1 MEPSASSSD
10 SSVSPPP
17 RKRWAWLA
25 TSSGLLRVAF
35 VLAIGWA
42 FLQVAYFWRSNRVL
56 WNQGEL
62 APWGVFSGLFRPDW
76 SFSFANSPPVELAA
90 AVLFAGI
97 TTLLGVLVLR
107 CLDLRASLRVELCL
121 GYVIGAGVSGIFF
134 ELVTMAGG
142 LRTLIVWAGWI
153 LLLGVAFWFARH
165 RQSRP
170 ILRWWGRIPDPV
182 HPWFWPQLD
191 DPKSVDRGILM
202 SGSPTR
208 AEIVRP
214 IRWERGFWWLCAL
227 LIAAITLTT
236 FWHALFY
243 PETYWDSLILYLGY
257 ARMTYLEGAF
267 PFKAEAQVGIGL
279 GANYPHLYPN
289 YGAIG
294 SAMFGAWSDLHQRF
308 SAPLAGL
315 ISTVLI
321 YETILLCFGRPA
333 VAIAAALL
341 FRAVPYG
348 IAYFTYASDYSWAI
362 MVTAAFLYLCGLLA
376 RTRLP
381 QVFILLTFLPAMA
394 MHLNYL
400 MGILWVPWGVA
411 MLAAFVHLTRH
422 RPKVEQ
428 GLTDDHPFDARAW
441 RDALDLEAKAG
452 KPEFRPRS
460 LELDSPDASGIVVVL
475 RSRLFWATLIVCMV
489 LGNTWHVRNYV
500 LTGNP
505 VYAFFPKLFPA
516 SVRINPEVL
525 DSAHLEWFRHGDGI
539 GRLAEEAVDIERGL
553 PRRDQSAPE
562 FRRMAQLRHRLQ
574 ASWQFWQGFETYRVT
589 DDDEAYQRGR
599 WLDRLRV
606 LMLVTRP
613 VPERDILTGEILP
626 TRSFLGH
633 EVRLLIWTHAY
644 KMAPL
649 TLGFALTGLGLV
661 ILLLVFRHAATEL
674 EMSPLSWRVLRTL
687 TFTSGTL
694 LFCLLAFHYLLGDF
708 YLYQIIPILVP
719 LAFFAAIPFVFLRS
733 VDSQIE
739 QLLQVFLAALVIA
752 TGLVPGLAMGLLNFK
767 IVSEGQVDGAYYNPF
782 ALDHFRHPGLPA
794 DTVWALRFGEDVR
807 MWNDVNDLARNTAV
821 LTHDNRHRVY
831 DPSIELIHLDDW
843 DVQQVWGKSMQE
855 RLDFFRQRGIRYYLR
870 VPIEFNHPINERAGI
885 QEIIDAGE
893 LQLIVEHGPNQLYE
907 FRYAFDPGTTD

>member
-1 MEPSASSSD
+1 
-10 SSVSPPP
+10 
-17 RKRWAWLA
+17 
-25 TSSGLLRVAF
+25 
-35 VLAIGWA
+35 
-42 FLQVAYFWRSNRVL
+42 
-56 WNQGEL
+56 
-62 APWGVFSGLFRPDW
+62 
-76 SFSFANSPPVELAA
+76 
-90 AVLFAGI
+90 
-97 TTLLGVLVLR
+97 
-107 CLDLRASLRVELCL
+107 
-121 GYVIGAGVSGIFF
+121 
-134 ELVTMAGG
+134 
-142 LRTLIVWAGWI
+142 
-153 LLLGVAFWFARH
+153 
-165 RQSRP
+165 
-170 ILRWWGRIPDPV
+170 
-182 HPWFWPQLD
+182 
-191 DPKSVDRGILM
+191 
-202 SGSPTR
+202 
-208 AEIVRP
+208 
-214 IRWERGFWWLCAL
+214 
-227 LIAAITLTT
+227 
-236 FWHALFY
+236 
-243 PETYWDSLILYLGY
+243 
-257 ARMTYLEGAF
+257 
-267 PFKAEAQVGIGL
+267 
-279 GANYPHLYPN
+279 
-289 YGAIG
+289 
-294 SAMFGAWSDLHQRF
+294 
-308 SAPLAGL
+308 
-315 ISTVLI
+315 
-321 YETILLCFGRPA
+321 
-333 VAIAAALL
+333 
-341 FRAVPYG
+341 
-348 IAYFTYASDYSWAI
+348 
-362 MVTAAFLYLCGLLA
+362 
-376 RTRLP
+376 
-381 QVFILLTFLPAMA
+381 
-394 MHLNYL
+394 
-400 MGILWVPWGVA
+400 
-411 MLAAFVHLTRH
+411 
-422 RPKVEQ
+422 
-428 GLTDDHPFDARAW
+428 
-441 RDALDLEAKAG
+441 
-452 KPEFRPRS
+452 
-460 LELDSPDASGIVVVL
+460 
-475 RSRLFWATLIVCMV
+475 
-489 LGNTWHVRNYV
+489 
-500 LTGNP
+500 
-505 VYAFFPKLFPA
+505 
-516 SVRINPEVL
+516 
-525 DSAHLEWFRHGDGI
+525 
-539 GRLAEEAVDIERGL
+539 
-553 PRRDQSAPE
+553 
-562 FRRMAQLRHRLQ
+562 MAQLRHRLQ